1 MSFLSSRIRRRLVI
15 FVALAAAAA
24 TQTAES
30 AETGQEQRRL
40 SQWVGGDPGLCLEI
54 EDLPRH
60 WADFAAGPLAKRL
73 AAFAPLAAWRDQNR
87 GMLAAVRGE
96 IERRT
101 GVSPKLLLTQLLGGQ
116 VLFAIWPP
124 ADLPGGQPNVLLL
137 AEAVDQNLMRST
149 LKTLVSA
156 RKKAGKWRGETTLQV
171 GQESFVIDAVV
182 PDDENA
188 EFFITSADRVAMI
201 ATSQAILQDV
211 LQRRAGERGESSLA
225 ALTAYRA
232 ACERLAA
239 DAAGRLFINP
249 RAWDAAL
256 RADFERKPPD
266 SAAARSQKAIVDA
279 WAATDYV
286 VAAGYLDR
294 NLNAQLAWQWR
305 SDRLPPAWREVVGSL
320 GGRSSL
326 VEQLPGDALV
336 AAAAHADLGRLVR
349 LMIANEWKNIRGNFT
364 KQSESVL
371 AWALAKGIGPDVGGY
386 LKAPATAAGNDKE
399 PFPLEAVV
407 AVATRPLEPDA
418 GRPAFVHQ
426 VEPLLHAW
434 LSAVVTAAN
443 HQNGDQPAT
452 MKTEEL
458 ADGGAATVI
467 AGVLPGYPRQEL
479 AYRVDKQDRLWVAT
493 SPRLLIVSD
502 TPGLLANR
510 ILEAERARDGDVQGL
525 AYVNLAAWREL
536 AARGRASVDFLW
548 RDRRLDESASE
559 REYRQVQAI
568 LQLADQLLLTS
579 SIDEATV
586 HLSLSVAA
594 DDREGNGKSGG

>member
-1 MSFLSSRIRRRLVI
+1 M
-15 FVALAAAAA
+15 ALAVASRAAEA
-24 TQTAES
+24 
-30 AETGQEQRRL
+30 AETGQDQRRL
-40 SQWVGGDPGLCLEI
+40 SQWVGGDLGLCLEI

-73 AAFAPLAAWRDQNR
+73 AVFAPLVAWREQNR
-87 GMLAAVRGE
+87 GMLSAVRAE

-101 GVSPKLLLTQLLGGQ
+101 GVSPKLLLTQLLGGK

-124 ADLPGGQPNVLLL
+124 ADLPSGQPNVLLL

-171 GQESFVIDAVV
+171 AQESFVIDAVV

-201 ATSQAILQDV
+201 ATSQTILQDV

-225 ALTAYRA
+225 ALAAYRA

-249 RAWDAAL
+249 RAWDSAL

-266 SAAARSQKAIVDA
+266 SAAAHSQKAIVEA
-279 WAATDYV
+279 WAAIDYV
-286 VAAGYLDR
+286 AAVGYLDR

-305 SDRLPPAWREVVGSL
+305 ADGLPPAWREVVGSL
-320 GGRSSL
+320 AGRSSL

-336 AAAAHADLGRLVR
+336 ATAAHADLGRLVR
-349 LMIANEWKNIRGNFT
+349 LMIANEWKNIRGNFK

-371 AWALAKGIGPDVGGY
+371 AWALAAGIGPDLGGY
-386 LKAPATAAGNDKE
+386 LKAPAAGGSGKE

-407 AVATRPLEPDA
+407 AVETRPLEPGA
-418 GRPAFVHQ
+418 GRPALVHQ

-443 HQNGDQPAT
+443 HQDGDKPAT
-452 MKTEEL
+452 MKTEVL

-467 AGVLPGYPRQEL
+467 SGVLPGYPRQEL

-502 TPGLLANR
+502 APGLLADR
-510 ILEAERARDGDVQGL
+510 ILEAGRARGGNIQGL
-525 AYVNLAAWREL
+525 AYVNLAGWREL
-536 AARGRASVDFLW
+536 AARGRESVDFLW
-548 RDRRLDESASE
+548 RDKRHDERASE
-559 REYRQVQAI
+559 REYRQLQAF

-594 DDREGNGKSGG
+594 GDPEGNGKSGG